1 MDYQS
6 IARPIRR
13 WAMKH
18 RDEPIK
24 LGEKEFYLRKDEM
37 GSLIEKEGGMGVAYR
52 CYFFENDSKHN
63 CWIKHARIN
72 DATEKQL
79 RTNLTS
85 RNNEIIE
92 EARVQANVHSHGFA
106 TEVVYTGNFAVSTDL
121 SMGLEKQ

>member
-52 CYFFENDSKHN
+52 CYFF
-63 CWIKHARIN
+63 
-72 DATEKQL
+72 
-79 RTNLTS
+79 
-85 RNNEIIE
+85 
-92 EARVQANVHSHGFA
+92 
-106 TEVVYTGNFAVSTDL
+106 
-121 SMGLEKQ
+121 